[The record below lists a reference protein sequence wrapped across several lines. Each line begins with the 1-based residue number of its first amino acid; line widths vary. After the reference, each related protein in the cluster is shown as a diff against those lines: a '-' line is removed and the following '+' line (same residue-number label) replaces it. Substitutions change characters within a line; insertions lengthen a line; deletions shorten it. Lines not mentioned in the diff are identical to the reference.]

1 MTGAAGGPLPGTVDV
16 LVVGCGPVGLVLA
29 GLLGA
34 GGVSTLAVERKPTTS
49 DTAKAISVDDESLRA
64 LQRAGLDRFVYPIV
78 QPGTGTRYYGADG
91 RLLVHAK
98 GRRPQLLGHPF
109 KSSFAQPDLERVLAD
124 AVAPLPG
131 VELHFSTE
139 LVGFSAGEEG
149 VRSRVRLPDGSEAD
163 VLSSFLVG
171 CDGAKSDV
179 RNQLGVRMQGRSFE
193 DLWLVADTVR
203 DTHRERYAMHFGDP
217 SRPRV
222 VVPGRDG
229 RCRYE
234 LKLRSDEVATAG
246 DALESLAVSL
256 IGRYRAIDSRDIERC
271 TAYRFHALVAERW
284 RVGRVLLAGDAAHL
298 MPPFAGQGLN
308 SGIRDADNLAWKLR
322 RVVERRAAP
331 GLLDTYETERRGH
344 AEAMVKL
351 SVRLGQLVMTS
362 DRRLAAVRDV
372 AVRAASA
379 VPACRRFLAESRYRP
394 AAHYLEGF
402 VAEPGEGLPRPAV
415 RLVGRML
422 PQPRVLTA
430 DARSVLLDE
439 VLSDGFAL
447 MAVGCTEGA
456 LTAAR
461 SRLAGLGCRAVAVA
475 LDDRMPS
482 PEAGVAGVADVDGRL
497 QEEFGP
503 LRGVVLLVRPDR
515 YVAAAWRGMT
525 PVEAEEGASRAAAS
539 LAGFQVAG
547 PPAPV
552 PSAPAWE
559 PGGGS
564 TAGGSPVPRPDRLS

>member
-1 MTGAAGGPLPGTVDV
+1 LTAAASGRLPGRVDV
-16 LVVGCGPVGLVLA
+16 VVVGGGPVGLVTA

-49 DTAKAISVDDESLRA
+49 DTAKAISVDDESLRT

-109 KSSFAQPDLERVLAD
+109 KSSFAQPDLERALAD
-124 AVAPLPG
+124 AVASLPS
-131 VELHFSTE
+131 VRLHFSTE
-139 LVGFSAGEEG
+139 LVGLSATEEE
-149 VRSRVRLPDGSEAD
+149 VRARFRLPDGSEAE
-163 VLSSFLVG
+163 VVSSFLVG
-171 CDGAKSDV
+171 CDGAKSVV
-179 RNQLGVRMQGRSFE
+179 RSLLGLRLEGRSFE

-234 LKLRSDEVATAG
+234 LKLRSGEVASGG

-256 IGRYRAIDSRDIERC
+256 IRRYRTIDAGDIERC

-284 RVGRVLLAGDAAHL
+284 RLGRVFLAGDAAHL

-308 SGIRDADNLAWKLR
+308 SGIRDADNLAWKLQW
-322 RVVERRAAP
+322 VVEGRAAP
-331 GLLDTYETERRGH
+331 TLLDTYEAERRGH
-344 AEAMVKL
+344 AEAMVRL
-351 SVRLGQLVMTS
+351 SVRLGRLVMTS
-362 DRRLAAVRDV
+362 DRWVAAARDA
-372 AVRAASA
+372 AVRAACV

-394 AAHYLEGF
+394 TAHFLEGF
-402 VAEPGEGLPRPAV
+402 VAAPAPGLPRAAV

-430 DARSVLLDE
+430 DAGSVLLDD
-439 VLSDGFAL
+439 VLSDGCAL
-447 MAVGCTEGA
+447 VAAGCTEGA
-456 LTAAR
+456 AAAAR
-461 SRLAGLGCRAVAVA
+461 SPLAGLGCTAVAIG
-475 LDDRMPS
+475 LDDRMPA
-482 PEAGVAGVADVDGRL
+482 PEPGVVGVGDVDGRL

-503 LRGVVLLVRPDR
+503 LRGTVLLVRPDR
-515 YVAAAWRGMT
+515 YVAAAWRGRS
-525 PVEAEEGASRAAAS
+525 PAEAAEGAARVVAS
-539 LAGFQVAG
+539 LGRFLVAG
-547 PPAPV
+547 PPTP
-552 PSAPAWE
+552 E
-559 PGGGS
+559 PGPGGE
-564 TAGGSPVPRPDRLS
+564 GGGAVPAARPDRLS